1 MKVIN
6 NVQWDEKGLVMT
18 KNNLGSVFLLGCCEY
33 NKGDGEKVAV
43 FFTTEN
49 AFLFYD
55 MEDEVLWSMS
65 EMKNAYV
72 AKGSPF
78 QGGDFPEG
86 FDEFR
91 QVCSAMNDDGDD
103 FVSEVNMEVLTYYGI
118 GREDVAQD
126 IVARL
131 QSLAKFRE
139 EKDMLS

>member
-33 NKGDGEKVAV
+33 SKGEGETVAV
-43 FFTTEN
+43 FFTTEK
-49 AFLFYD
+49 AFVFYD
-55 MEDEVLWSMS
+55 LDDEVLWSMS

-72 AKGSPF
+72 AKGSSF

-91 QVCSAMNDDGDD
+91 QICSAMNDGDED
-103 FVSEVNMEVLTYYGI
+103 FISDVNMEVLTYYGI
-118 GREDVAQD
+118 GREDVAND

-131 QSLAKFRE
+131 KSLASFRE